1 MSSTFAEA
9 GSASSGS
16 GHASRDERVIK
27 ACRMLLSNARAT
39 GKTASLFEASART
52 DFASLYE
59 IADSGED
66 LWEEALEIFVEA
78 RALADEYSAKIG
90 AKPDWEAQI
99 KRIVRR
105 RAKNAKRSGQA
116 LSPLDFS
123 LADEFIRRNSEHIFR
138 EKRSDR
144 VYLWDTDEREWVVDD
159 RAKPFVVAFL
169 KDCAGTNA
177 AEQEMLLSS
186 AKLGTVYAA
195 LRHSDALPN
204 KDVELDANRFLLGLP
219 GAKVCDLRLGMS
231 GIRDREPDDFV
242 TMRTKVFPEAGETP
256 LWNRFLAETCKG
268 DEELVAYT
276 RRLHGYFA
284 TGLVSERKAYVL
296 DGHGMNGKTTL
307 CKVVRILFGEYGLV
321 SSAKIVSATYDK
333 HDTVFAALEKKRFVE
348 IPEIDR
354 SLVLGAR
361 FKELTGNDS
370 ISARGMRED
379 ERTIALQCK
388 LAICAN
394 NNIKFDATAKSN
406 RQRIETIPFRNEVL
420 KPDPGLADK
429 LLAEGPA
436 ILADIIEQARRYLGG
451 EGLPACAAIAE
462 ATKAYADAADR
473 YADFFD
479 EVYTTEPPVSGW
491 TKAQEEY
498 LRGATRVTSL
508 HPDCPGTRLKD
519 VYGQWEEW
527 ARGRGEYVG
536 DDKLLATALRERGII
551 IKRRSRPRN
560 FFCAGLRSVTPAD
573 EQRRAEAEAKAA
585 RDDAKAAG
593 DEAAAAEYEQ
603 ERARTAGLSVEDFE
617 AEERKRRETELD
629 DSLSSGEVF

>member
-1 MSSTFAEA
+1 
-9 GSASSGS
+9 
-16 GHASRDERVIK
+16 
-27 ACRMLLSNARAT
+27 MLLSNAQAT
-39 GKTASLFEASART
+39 GKTALLFEASARN
-52 DFASLYE
+52 DFASVCE

-66 LWEEALEIFVEA
+66 LWEQALEIFVEA

-90 AKPDWEAQI
+90 AKPGWEAQI
-99 KRIVRR
+99 KQIVRR
-105 RAKNAKRSGQA
+105 RAKNAKRRGQV

-144 VYLWDTDEREWVVDD
+144 VYLWDTGEREWVVDD
-159 RAKPFVVAFL
+159 RIKPFVVAFL

-186 AKLGTVYAA
+186 AKLSTVYAA

-204 KDVELDANRFLLGLP
+204 KDVEFDANKFLLGLP
-219 GAKVCDLRLGMS
+219 GAKVCDLRLRMS
-231 GIRDREPDDFV
+231 GIRDREPDDFI
-242 TMRTKVFPEAGETP
+242 TIRTKVFPEAGETP
-256 LWNRFLAETCKG
+256 LWNTFLAETCKS

-321 SSAKIVSATYDK
+321 SLAKIVSATYDK

-361 FKELTGNDS
+361 LKELTGNDS

-379 ERTIALQCK
+379 ERTIVLQCK

-420 KPDPGLADK
+420 KPDPNLADK
-429 LLAEGPA
+429 LLAQGPA

-451 EGLPACAAIAE
+451 ERLPACAAIAE
-462 ATKAYADAADR
+462 ATKSYADAADR

-479 EVYTTEPPVSGW
+479 ELYTTEPPVSGW
-491 TKAQEEY
+491 TKEEEEY
-498 LRGATRVTSL
+498 VRRAARVTSL
-508 HPDCPGTRLKD
+508 HPDCPGTSLKD
-519 VYGQWEEW
+519 VYGKWEEW
-527 ARGRGEYVG
+527 ARGGGEYIG

-560 FFCAGLRSVTPAD
+560 FFCAGLRLVTSAD

-593 DEAAAAEYEQ
+593 DDVAAAEYEK
-603 ERARTAGLSVEDFE
+603 ERARTAGLSGEAFE
-617 AEERKRRETELD
+617 AKERERREAEVDHL
-629 DSLSSGEVF
+629 LSNGEVF